1 VVFVILQSKIT
12 RKKGKHIQ
20 IFTDNCS
27 NCEKHKINV
36 EIGKCLGCKLDV
48 FFINE
53 ESEIVQEKIKKYSIS
68 THPTTIIDEEIKV
81 EGMPSFLWMCGDEF
95 YEKLRKEFPLNNPK

>member
-1 VVFVILQSKIT
+1 MNLPSKIT
-12 RKKGKHIQ
+12 QKKGKHIQ

-27 NCEKHKINV
+27 ICEKHIINV
-36 EIGKCLGCKLDV
+36 EIGKCAGCKLEV
-48 FFINE
+48 FLINE
-53 ESEIVQEKIKKYSIS
+53 ESEMIQQKIKNYSIS

-95 YEKLRKEFPLNNPK
+95 YERLRKEFPLTHK